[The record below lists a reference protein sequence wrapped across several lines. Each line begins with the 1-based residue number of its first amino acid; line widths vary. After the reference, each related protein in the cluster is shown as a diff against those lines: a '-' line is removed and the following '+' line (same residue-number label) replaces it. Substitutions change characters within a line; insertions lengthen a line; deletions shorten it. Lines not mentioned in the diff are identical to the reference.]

1 MQDFVGT
8 DAEKK
13 LKTIK
18 MPLNVSEKNNPGI
31 SFWKLAPYRGPTRQR
46 KILATSTEFKP
57 STSR

>member
-31 SFWKLAPYRGPTRQR
+31 SF
-46 KILATSTEFKP
+46 
-57 STSR
+57 